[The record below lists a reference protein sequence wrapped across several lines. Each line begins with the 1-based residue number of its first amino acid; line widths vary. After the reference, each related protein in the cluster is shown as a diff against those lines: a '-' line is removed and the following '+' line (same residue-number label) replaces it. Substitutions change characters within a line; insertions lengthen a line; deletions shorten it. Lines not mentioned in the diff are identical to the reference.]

1 MKLPFSLAD
10 FLNVFKDYNQSIF
23 PLQVVFYFAAF
34 SCVYL
39 LFTKYKN
46 TTKIISIVLSFFWL
60 WMGIVYHI
68 IFFSAINKAAYIFGG
83 FFILQ
88 GMMFAGCGL
97 IRKKLSFEYTKSMA
111 KNVGI
116 LLIAYALI
124 IYPVLG
130 TFLGHAYPYSPTF
143 GLPCPTTIFTFGIL
157 LFTNKIMPWHLLITP
172 LLWSVIG
179 FTAAI
184 NLTIYEDTGLLVAG
198 VTGFILLIAGNKK
211 FKSGDEEMIQP
222 G

>member
-1 MKLPFSLAD
+1 MDLPFSLTD
-10 FLNVFKDYNQSIF
+10 FLNVFKDYNQSVF

-83 FFILQ
+83 LFILQ
-88 GMMFAGCGL
+88 GVMFMGCGL
-97 IRKKLSFEYTKSMA
+97 IRKKLSFEYTKIA
-111 KNVGI
+111 LNNVGI
-116 LLIAYALI
+116 ILIVYALI

-157 LFTNKIMPWHLLITP
+157 LFTSKKMPMHLLIIP

-179 FTAAI
+179 FSAAL

-198 VTGFILLIAGNKK
+198 LTAFILLLIINRKYSA
-211 FKSGDEEMIQP
+211 EETP
-222 G
+222 TKA